1 MNLDIIP
8 ATVVHRNV
16 SEMCRSEWGSRE
28 LRWCLE
34 PITGLPAPEHEF
46 VCLCSADQ
54 PNHIDTIAVFKR
66 GDASH
71 RALFRI
77 SANACSIGTVTRV
90 NGISP

>member
-1 MNLDIIP
+1 MNLGIIP
-8 ATVVHRNV
+8 ATVVLRNV
-16 SEMCRSEWGSRE
+16 DQLCLSEWGTRE

-34 PITGLPAPEHEF
+34 PITGLPAPEHDF
-46 VCLCSADQ
+46 TCVCSADQ
-54 PNHIDTIAVFKR
+54 PNHIDSISVSKR

-77 SANACSIGTVTRV
+77 SASACSIGTVTRV